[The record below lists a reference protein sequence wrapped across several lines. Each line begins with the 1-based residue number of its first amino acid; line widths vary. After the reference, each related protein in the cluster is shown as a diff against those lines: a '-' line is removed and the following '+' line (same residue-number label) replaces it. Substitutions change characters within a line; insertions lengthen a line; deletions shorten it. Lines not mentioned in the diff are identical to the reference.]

1 MPSGWFP
8 DPHGRHDHRWFNGAA
23 WTADVS
29 DDGQRFIDPL
39 GAGPAGYHAPAAGR
53 PGAATAG
60 ERSGNGAAV
69 AAITLGLFALMLAW
83 IPLLV
88 VIGVVLAILALIF
101 GVRGLRRSR
110 TAGTGRGLA
119 IAGISTGGAAL
130 ALAVLGAILTVGML
144 REVGDFIE
152 PAEHEAA
159 VVACRIDDGRIV
171 VDATITNLDTTPSD
185 FTVYA
190 VFVEPE
196 GVADARTEAIAVEPA
211 ETREVRLERSVAAVG
226 ECQARLVVHGPL
238 PYGLDM
244 ERVND

>member
-8 DPHGRHDHRWFNGAA
+8 DPHGRHDHRWFNGTA

-39 GAGPAGYHAPAAGR
+39 GAGPAGYAGSAGHQGQSAPGGR
-53 PGAATAG
+53 Q
-60 ERSGNGAAV
+60 GNGAAV
-69 AAITLGLFALMLAW
+69 AAITLGLFALTLAW

-88 VIGVVLAILALIF
+88 VIGVILAVLALIF
-101 GVRGLRRSR
+101 GIRGLRRSR

-119 IAGISTGGAAL
+119 IAGITTGGVAL
-130 ALAVLGAILTVGML
+130 GLAVVGAILTVGML

-152 PAEHEAA
+152 PAEHETA
-159 VVACRIDDGRIV
+159 VTSCNIGDGRIV
-171 VDATITNLDTTPSD
+171 VDATITNRDSAVSD

-190 VFVEPE
+190 VFVEPDR
-196 GVADARTEAIAVEPA
+196 VADAHTEVIAVEPG
-211 ETREVRLERSVAAVG
+211 ETREITLERNVAAVG
-226 ECQARLVVHGPL
+226 ECEARLVVHGPL

>member
-8 DPHGRHDHRWFNGAA
+8 DPHGRHDHRWFNGTA

-39 GAGPAGYHAPAAGR
+39 GAGPAGPAGPGTSPATGR
-53 PGAATAG
+53 Q
-60 ERSGNGAAV
+60 GNGSAV

-88 VIGVVLAILALIF
+88 VIGVLLAVLALVF
-101 GVRGLRRSR
+101 GIKGLRRSR
-110 TAGTGRGLA
+110 TAGSGRGLA
-119 IAGISTGGAAL
+119 IAGIATGGKAL
-130 ALAVLGAILTVGML
+130 ALAVVGVILTVAML
-144 REVGDFIE
+144 REVGSFIE
-152 PAEHEAA
+152 PAEHEAE
-159 VVACRIDDGRIV
+159 VTSCSIGDGRIV
-171 VDATITNLDTTPSD
+171 VDATLTNLGSAVSD

-190 VFVEPE
+190 VFVEPD
-196 GVADARTEAIAVEPA
+196 GVADARTEVDAVAPG
-211 ETREVRLERSVAAVG
+211 ETREIRLDRNVAAVG

>member
-8 DPHGRHDHRWFNGAA
+8 DPHGRHDHRWFNGTA

-39 GAGPAGYHAPAAGR
+39 GAGPAGYVGASGHPGSSAPGDR
-53 PGAATAG
+53 Q
-60 ERSGNGAAV
+60 GNGAAV
-69 AAITLGLFALMLAW
+69 AAITLGLFALTLAW

-88 VIGVVLAILALIF
+88 VIGVVLAVLALVF
-101 GVRGLRRSR
+101 GIRGLRRSR

-119 IAGISTGGAAL
+119 IAGITTGGAAL
-130 ALAVLGAILTVGML
+130 GLAVVGAILTVGML
-144 REVGDFIE
+144 REVGDFVE
-152 PAEHEAA
+152 PAEHETAITS
-159 VVACRIDDGRIV
+159 CTISDGRIV
-171 VDATITNLDTTPSD
+171 VDATITNLDFAVSD

-190 VFVEPE
+190 VFVEPDS
-196 GVADARTEAIAVEPA
+196 VADARTEVDAVEPG
-211 ETREVRLERSVAAVG
+211 ETREIRLDRNVAAVG
-226 ECQARLVVHGPL
+226 ECEARLVVHGPL